1 MKTTVNFLEAVQALQ
16 EGRCEKIKSPV
27 GTIYSKHDYTIS
39 LEILPYGKHAL
50 GICLSCEH
58 FLGEWELLGVEHKI
72 VIEDVEWAQSDGAV
86 HPYSDK
92 IGQSFLMWKDLLNKP
107 KMKMTLE
114 WID

>member
-1 MKTTVNFLEAVQALQ
+1 MNFLEAVRALE

-39 LEILPYGKHAL
+39 QILPYGKHAL
-50 GICLSCEH
+50 GICLTCEQ
-58 FLGEWELLGVEHKI
+58 FLGEWELLGVEQKI

-114 WID
+114 WTS